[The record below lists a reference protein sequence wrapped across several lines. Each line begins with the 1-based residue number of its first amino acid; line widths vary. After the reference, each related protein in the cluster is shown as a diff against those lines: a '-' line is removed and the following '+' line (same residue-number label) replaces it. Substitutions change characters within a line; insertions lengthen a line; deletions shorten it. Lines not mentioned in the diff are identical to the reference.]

1 MADAI
6 TKFLAKLSKKE
17 FDIVFAI
24 LQKIKSGNLAG
35 LQTKKLTGH
44 KYVLRVRK
52 GDFRFIYRKI
62 DDNYIVI
69 SIDRRDESTYRDF

>member
-17 FDIVFAI
+17 FEIVSTI
-24 LQKIKSGNLAG
+24 LQKIKSGNLNG

-44 KYVLRVRK
+44 KDVFRVRK
-52 GDFRFIYRKI
+52 SDFRFIYKKI
-62 DDNYIVI
+62 DEKCIVI
-69 SIDRRDESTYRDF
+69 SVDRRDESTYRDF